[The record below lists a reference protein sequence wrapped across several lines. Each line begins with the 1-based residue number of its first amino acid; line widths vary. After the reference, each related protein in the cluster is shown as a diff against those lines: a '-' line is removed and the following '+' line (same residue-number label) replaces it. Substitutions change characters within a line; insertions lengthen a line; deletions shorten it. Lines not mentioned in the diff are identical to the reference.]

1 MISQSGEAVDGYKL
15 SNINLEYESIEG
27 SKISNETRQQYEMER
42 QLWYQYTTLLKTEE
56 WDKSSTL
63 QTVDVNVPR
72 KSLKAV
78 VIFKDKTI
86 TDSEKYVNANIE
98 SVKVT
103 IEGVPNSVFSQG
115 LAKSNIYNEAKRFFG
130 SKNSEDN
137 LNKLDFLNDKYALV
151 IDLRTVPE
159 RNVVNSGRK
168 LQGTEAGL
176 LLEIKKKA
184 TTNNMLAHIMVSDGN
199 IVVAGRNLS
208 RVEY

>member
-1 MISQSGEAVDGYKL
+1 M
-15 SNINLEYESIEG
+15 
-27 SKISNETRQQYEMER
+27 
-42 QLWYQYTTLLKTEE
+42 
-56 WDKSSTL
+56 
-63 QTVDVNVPR
+63 DVNVPR

-86 TDSEKYVNANIE
+86 TDSGKYVNANIE

-103 IEGVPNSVFSQG
+103 IEGLPNSVFSQG
-115 LAKSNIYNEAKRFFG
+115 LAKSNIYNEAIRFFG

-151 IDLRTVPE
+151 IDLRTVPD
-159 RNVVNSGRK
+159 
-168 LQGTEAGL
+168 GTEAGL